1 MGFSLT
7 TALLL
12 VLLGVAVGAF
22 GTLVGAGGGF
32 VLTPVLLILYPHDS
46 AQTLTAISL
55 VVVFFNALSGSVA
68 YFRLRRIDFR
78 SGIPFALATIPGA
91 IGGALLVSVV
101 SRHLFDLVIAAT
113 IGGLAAWLALGG
125 GRREHAPAGG
135 TPRVLTDSSGH
146 TYRYSVRAWRGVA
159 YSTAVGF
166 FSSFLGIG
174 GGIFHVPLLIRGLG
188 FPTHIATATSHFIL
202 AIMGGSAS
210 ITHLLA
216 GSFSHGHGLHR
227 AVALSIGVVGGAQ
240 IGAFASTKMSGRLI
254 QWLLVAALFVLAVR
268 LFISA

>member
-1 MGFSLT
+1 MGISLT

-32 VLTPVLLILYPHDS
+32 VLAPVLLILYPHDS

-68 YFRLRRIDFR
+68 YLRQRRIDFR
-78 SGIPFALATIPGA
+78 SGVPFALATVPGA
-91 IGGALLVSVV
+91 IGGALLVAAV
-101 SRHLFDLVIAAT
+101 SRHLFDLIIAAT
-113 IGGLAAWLALGG
+113 IAALAAWLVLGG
-125 GRREHAPAGG
+125 PGREHSFPVG
-135 TPRVLTDSSGH
+135 TQRLLTDSSGH
-146 TYRYSVRAWRGVA
+146 TYRYSVRVWRGVA
-159 YSTAVGF
+159 YSVGVGF

-174 GGIFHVPLLIRGLG
+174 GGIFHVPLLIRALG

-202 AIMGGSAS
+202 AIMGGTAS
-210 ITHLLA
+210 VTHLLA
-216 GSFSHGHGLHR
+216 GSFSQGHGLHR
-227 AVALSIGVVGGAQ
+227 AIALSIGAVAGAQ
-240 IGAFASTKMSGRLI
+240 IGALASKRVSGRLI
-254 QWLLVAALFVLAVR
+254 EWLLVISLFALAIR

>member
-125 GRREHAPAGG
+125 GRREHAPAGVNAPIMRG
-135 TPRVLTDSSGH
+135 SDIVQARGETYNWRVNHSARGKDWTGKASLT
-146 TYRYSVRAWRGVA
+146 R
-159 YSTAVGF
+159 
-166 FSSFLGIG
+166 
-174 GGIFHVPLLIRGLG
+174 
-188 FPTHIATATSHFIL
+188 
-202 AIMGGSAS
+202 
-210 ITHLLA
+210 
-216 GSFSHGHGLHR
+216 
-227 AVALSIGVVGGAQ
+227 
-240 IGAFASTKMSGRLI
+240 
-254 QWLLVAALFVLAVR
+254 
-268 LFISA
+268 

>member
-1 MGFSLT
+1 MSFSLT

-55 VVVFFNALSGSVA
+55 VVVFFNALSGSIA
-68 YFRLRRIDFR
+68 YFRQRRIDFR
-78 SGIPFALATIPGA
+78 SGIPFALATVPGA
-91 IGGALLVSVV
+91 IGGALLVSIV
-101 SRHLFDLVIAAT
+101 SRRVFDLIIAAT
-113 IGGLAAWLALGG
+113 IAGLAVWLVLGG
-125 GRREHAPAGG
+125 EREHAIAGG
-135 TPRVLTDSSGH
+135 TQRVLTDSSGH
-146 TYRYSVRAWRGVA
+146 TYRYGVQVWRGVA
-159 YSTAVGF
+159 YSVGVGF

-174 GGIFHVPLLIRGLG
+174 GGIFHVPLLIRALG

-202 AIMGGSAS
+202 AIMGGTAS
-210 ITHLLA
+210 ITHLAA

-227 AVALSIGVVGGAQ
+227 AISLSIGAVAGAQ
-240 IGAFASTKMSGRLI
+240 IGALVSKRVSGRLI
-254 QWLLVAALFVLAVR
+254 QWLLVIALLGLAARLFV
-268 LFISA
+268 SA

>member
-1 MGFSLT
+1 MSFSPT

-12 VLLGVAVGAF
+12 VLLGIAVGAF

-55 VVVFFNALSGSVA
+55 AVVFFNALSGSIA
-68 YFRLRRIDFR
+68 YLRQRRIDFR
-78 SGIPFALATIPGA
+78 SGVPFALATVPGA
-91 IGGALLVSVV
+91 IGGALLVTVV
-101 SRHLFDLVIAAT
+101 SRRLFDLIIAAT
-113 IGGLAAWLALGG
+113 LAGLAAWLVLGG
-125 GRREHAPAGG
+125 AEREHPFSGG
-135 TPRVLTDSSGH
+135 RTRLLTDSTGH
-146 TYRYSVRAWRGVA
+146 SYRYRVHIGRGVV
-159 YSTAVGF
+159 YSIGVGF

-174 GGIFHVPLLIRGLG
+174 GGIFHVPLLIRALG

-202 AIMGGSAS
+202 AIMGGTAS

-227 AVALSIGVVGGAQ
+227 ALALSIGAVAGAQ
-240 IGAFASTKMSGRLI
+240 IGALISTRVGGRLI
-254 QWLLVAALFVLAVR
+254 QWLLVIALLALAIR
-268 LFISA
+268 LFFSA